1 MKALKLIRLTS
12 IIAAM
17 GIIAAYTI
25 KYINEG
31 ESQLFNWILLIACL
45 ILVPLLIITELKK
58 EINPKYFLKYG
69 KNRRNVVLG
78 ICIIF
83 LAIGL
88 FEMIAFDKGWQG
100 LPYILIIVYFATSS
114 LIRYKIRQKYLE
126 DQAE

>member
-12 IIAAM
+12 IIAAL

-25 KYINEG
+25 KFISEG

-78 ICIIF
+78 ICIIL

-88 FEMIAFDKGWQG
+88 FEMIAAYSAQRVPG
-100 LPYILIIVYFATSS
+100 V
-114 LIRYKIRQKYLE
+114 
-126 DQAE
+126 AEYTVPG